1 MTKSNRTI
9 IIAAGVIAL
18 LIAGIIVINK
28 ADFSKEN
35 GELTETN
42 EQSYT
47 VFSADAADLS
57 AVTVQKTDEAIE
69 AVKTDGEWTIYGA
82 DKEDIDSSKVYTLIS
97 TVSTIISNHKIEEN
111 VTDFAQY
118 GLDKP
123 AMTVFI
129 NVNGNVNELH
139 IGNKSPT
146 LGEYFIRLTGD
157 STVYTLY
164 SYKFDTLNQ
173 PLSYYS
179 DFDRFSVN
187 IDDITRIKIVRDSE
201 TIELK
206 IADNIAETT
215 NNVWEMVKP
224 YETSAND
231 EYIDNNILAAI
242 DALSLNVPVTD
253 GSYGTDTPT
262 ASVTLTVKPYDNTT
276 GKYGSEYTEQF
287 NIGKTSNAK
296 TYVSYKDK
304 VYEVDASAVE
314 FANSS
319 SFNILDKL
327 QALVDISRVQSVK
340 VISGSA
346 ANTIDVIHRDDD
358 MSFKLNGSNTDYK
371 TARGMY
377 QAMISLAVDGV
388 YKGETLGDTYMEF
401 DFAGIKNEDNVKI
414 EFKSINDLSFAL
426 VRNNKAEFT
435 IKKNKVEEFEKLWN
449 EYIREYGGKKNE

>member
-1 MTKSNRTI
+1 MTKLTRNLVI
-9 IIAAGVIAL
+9 MGVV
-18 LIAGIIVINK
+18 IVIL
-28 ADFSKEN
+28 AIGIAVVSKYAITPES
-35 GELTETN
+35 EDTAASMSK
-42 EQSYT
+42 SYT
-47 VFSADAADLS
+47 IFSGDAADLS
-57 AVTVQKTDEAIE
+57 AVTVQRPDETIE
-69 AVKTDGEWTIYGA
+69 AVKSDGEWTISGK
-82 DKEDIDSSKVYTLIS
+82 DKADIDSSKVYTLIS

-123 AMTVFI
+123 AMTVLI
-129 NVNGNVNELH
+129 NVDGNVNELY
-139 IGNKSPT
+139 IGDKSPT
-146 LGEYFIRLTGD
+146 LGEYFIRLNDDT
-157 STVYTLY
+157 TVYTLY
-164 SYKFDTLNQ
+164 AYKFDTLNQ

-206 IADNIAETT
+206 LADNIAETT

-224 YETSAND
+224 YETTAND
-231 EYIDNNILAAI
+231 EFVDNNILSAI

-262 ASVTLTVKPYDNTT
+262 ASVMLTVKPYDNTT

-287 NIGKTSNAK
+287 NIGKTSNSK
-296 TYVSYKDK
+296 TYVSYKGK

-314 FANSS
+314 FVNSS

-346 ANTIDVIHRDDD
+346 ENTIDVIHGDDD
-358 MSFKLNGSNTDYK
+358 MAFKLNGSDTDYK
-371 TARGMY
+371 TARNMY

-401 DFAGIKNEDNVKI
+401 DFTGIKSEDNVKI

-449 EYIREYGGKKNE
+449 EYLKEYGGKNNE